1 MAHPGRSERW
11 KLTSAYA
18 PQEAVSES
26 GGEKVLWIWEY
37 LNSQSNDDPIAKLKF
52 SN

>member
-18 PQEAVSES
+18 PQGAVSES
-26 GGEKVLWIWEY
+26 GGGESAMIWAY
-37 LNSQSNDDPIAKLKF
+37 LNFQSNDDPIAKLKL